1 LAIKNR
7 IKIFY
12 SNNLEDVEKQL
23 NAFYA
28 GPELQ
33 ELVMVEFEINTY
45 PAKVIVEYIPIIA
58 TTTSSSSASS
68 FSDSLLLLTIECL
81 LLYSSFCDY
90 T

>member
-23 NAFYA
+23 NEFYA

-33 ELVMVEFEINTY
+33 ELVMVKFEINTY
-45 PAKVIVEYIPIIA
+45 PAKVIVEYIPII
-58 TTTSSSSASS
+58 TTTTTTSS
-68 FSDSLLLLTIECL
+68 FSDSSIIVNN
-81 LLYSSFCDY
+81 
-90 T
+90 

>member
-23 NAFYA
+23 NEFYA

-33 ELVMVEFEINTY
+33 ELVMVKFEINTY
-45 PAKVIVEYIPIIA
+45 PAKVIVEYIPIITTP
-58 TTTSSSSASS
+58 TTTPS
-68 FSDSLLLLTIECL
+68 FSDSSIIVNN
-81 LLYSSFCDY
+81 
-90 T
+90 

>member
-23 NAFYA
+23 NEFYA

-33 ELVMVEFEINTY
+33 ELVMVKFEINTY
-45 PAKVIVEYIPIIA
+45 PAKVIVEYIPII
-58 TTTSSSSASS
+58 TTTTTTTSS
-68 FSDSLLLLTIECL
+68 FSDSSIIVNN
-81 LLYSSFCDY
+81 
-90 T
+90 

>member
-1 LAIKNR
+1 MFLDIYSQYILAIKNR

-33 ELVMVEFEINTY
+33 ELVMVKFEINTY
-45 PAKVIVEYIPIIA
+45 PAKVIVEYIPII
-58 TTTSSSSASS
+58 TTTTSS
-68 FSDSLLLLTIECL
+68 FSDSSIIVNN
-81 LLYSSFCDY
+81 
-90 T
+90 